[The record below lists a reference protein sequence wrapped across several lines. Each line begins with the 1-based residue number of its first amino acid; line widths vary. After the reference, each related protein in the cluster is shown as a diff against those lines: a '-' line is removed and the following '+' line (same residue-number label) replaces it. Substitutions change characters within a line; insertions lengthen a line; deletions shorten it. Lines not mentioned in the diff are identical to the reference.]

1 MSSSSFLSTYV
12 HKALRYLKK
21 NGVSMTLKKIG
32 RRVSGKARISR
43 DEDALFTLLPFSVP
57 EEQVW
62 HMPET
67 LVSYAGKVSV
77 VIPAFNGAHE
87 LPGLL
92 ESLKSQEGP
101 DTPELVV
108 VDSGS
113 TDGTAVLAEQAG
125 AKVIH
130 ITQEEFSHSY
140 ARRLGAEN
148 ATGEYLLFMT
158 QDALPDGKDWL
169 LRLMQPILV
178 SGAAAAS
185 CYERPRADADL
196 FSRISAWVWR
206 KTICGGED
214 RLTALPSDESYDSLR
229 RCAQLNDNACLIRRE
244 TYFALGGH
252 RGDYAEDLELGIR
265 LLRAGYRLGLLDS
278 VSVIHSHSRLPLYY
292 FKRAVIDARSITGM
306 FSDFSLDRLELRDT
320 VSRTAAAACAV
331 ILYLRELPA
340 APESAA
346 ALAEFT
352 RDGFERI
359 LVSIRR
365 MKKNQ
370 IQTLLLES
378 GELHESVRPFVE
390 DLWLAGGG
398 EYHFDPVLAVS
409 QARYI
414 MHYLCPWLQEQNMA
428 ADAQRKAEIPLLLW
442 QYFAQSAGYT
452 FAARLLNAPDRDGK
466 INSIA
471 GKYQTGV

>member
-1 MSSSSFLSTYV
+1 MSNLSFLSTYV
-12 HKALRYLKK
+12 HKTLRYLKK
-21 NGVSMTLKKIG
+21 NGATRTLKKIS
-32 RRVSGKARISR
+32 RRISGKNRISQ
-43 DEDALFTLLPFSVP
+43 DEDALFTICPFSVP

-62 HMPET
+62 HMPEK
-67 LVSYAGKVSV
+67 LASYSEKVTV
-77 VIPAFNGAHE
+77 VIPTFNGAHE
-87 LPGLL
+87 LPSLL
-92 ESLKSQEGP
+92 EELKGQQGP
-101 DTPELVV
+101 DKPELVV

-113 TDGTAVLAEQAG
+113 MDGTAALAEQAG
-125 AKVIH
+125 AKVVH
-130 ITQEEFSHSY
+130 ITQEEFTHSY
-140 ARRLGAEN
+140 ARRLGAEK
-148 ATGEYLLFMT
+148 ASGEYLLFMT

-169 LRLMQPILV
+169 LRLMQPVLV

-252 RGDYAEDLELGIR
+252 RGDYAEDLDLGIR
-265 LLRAGYRLGLLDS
+265 LLRAGYQLGLLDS
-278 VSVIHSHSRLPLYY
+278 VSVIHSHSRSPLYY

-320 VSRTAAAACAV
+320 VSRTAVAACAV
-331 ILYLRELPA
+331 ILYLRNLSV

-346 ALAEFT
+346 ALAGFT
-352 RDGFERI
+352 RESFERI
-359 LVSIRR
+359 LTVIRR
-365 MKKNQ
+365 MKKGQ
-370 IQTLLLES
+370 IQALLFES
-378 GELHESVRPFVE
+378 GELNESACPFVE
-390 DLWLAGGG
+390 DLWQAGGG
-398 EYHFDPVLAVS
+398 KYRFDPALAVS

-414 MHYLCPWLQEQNMA
+414 MHYLCPWLQEQKMT
-428 ADAQRKAEIPLLLW
+428 ADEQRKAEIPLLLW

-452 FAARLLNAPDRDGK
+452 FAACFLNAPDGEGK
-466 INSIA
+466 VNSIA
-471 GKYQTGV
+471 SKYQTGV